1 MLLDS
6 VYFSSSS
13 RYCQLAQDDDGFEIR
28 SLADSL
34 DEEDGGTAGDR
45 TPVPSD
51 TARDGLS
58 PHPPPKPVTR
68 VHSPLPRESLDG
80 ETIFAVGED
89 GDKWSDE
96 DESPRNS
103 GERKRLTGKD
113 S

>member
-1 MLLDS
+1 MPNGS
-6 VYFSSSS
+6 TN
-13 RYCQLAQDDDGFEIR
+13 R
-28 SLADSL
+28 
-34 DEEDGGTAGDR
+34 
-45 TPVPSD
+45 
-51 TARDGLS
+51 GLS
-58 PHPPPKPVTR
+58 PNPPPQPARTVP
-68 VHSPLPRESLDG
+68 SPRPRESLDG